1 MLAGNSSSKILYS
14 WKIATIYFHK
24 YKILEWQIQ
33 SNPSSNPYLQ
43 ERHQLSAARQSGWT
57 WTHSRRR
64 WAAKIKAPLRNDKSP
79 MLIRWPRL
87 LQRCR
92 RTLRSWTSTSRYL
105 VQSLIVNQW
114 WLLMHHDGQSSCCV
128 DQGHVLILVQGIAMS
143 TRTKNWCHPC
153 RWSSSASSS
162 FCSARSPSKVW
173 IRLPN
178 QSSWESSWPGQ
189 FLHRPAPHRP
199 LRHRHLLLPQQLH
212 LRENQQNLVTL
223 WHLWST

>member
-1 MLAGNSSSKILYS
+1 MIYKSDAQDGWDSCRDAEGLWGAGLLPAGTWFNH
-14 WKIATIYFHK
+14 W
-24 YKILEWQIQ
+24 
-33 SNPSSNPYLQ
+33 
-43 ERHQLSAARQSGWT
+43 LSISGDCWCIMMAR
-57 WTHSRRR
+57 
-64 WAAKIKAPLRNDKSP
+64 
-79 MLIRWPRL
+79 
-87 LQRCR
+87 
-92 RTLRSWTSTSRYL
+92 
-105 VQSLIVNQW
+105 VV
-114 WLLMHHDGQSSCCV
+114 V
-128 DQGHVLILVQGIAMS
+128 VS
-143 TRTKNWCHPC
+143 TRILTCFDPGPRYSHVYKNQELMPSC

-173 IRLPN
+173 SRLPN